1 VGFSL
6 STGKAQRNGQ
16 KAHAGEKK
24 IAADCHSLPGLA
36 MLSDSSG
43 PAVVEGMPMP
53 PETSE
58 VTDLLIAWS
67 QGDERAPEKL
77 APLVYD
83 ELHRLAEHYFR
94 NERSG
99 HTLQP
104 TALVHEAWLR
114 LAQTNRMTWQN
125 RAHFIGVA
133 AEMMRRVLVDH
144 ARRRRARDGAET
156 KFTLDEAL
164 DVPKEQSVDLVALDE
179 ALNSLN
185 RLDPRQRRIVEL
197 KFFGGLEIAEIAEV
211 LGLSP
216 ATIKRDWAWARTWLH
231 REISRQ

>member
-1 VGFSL
+1 
-6 STGKAQRNGQ
+6 
-16 KAHAGEKK
+16 
-24 IAADCHSLPGLA
+24 
-36 MLSDSSG
+36 
-43 PAVVEGMPMP
+43 MP